1 VTNKLEERRKF
12 IINVLY
18 FALAAALLYF
28 GVKYLLI
35 WLLPFLIGFFVSLLL
50 RPIIGFISARTRIPN
65 KVVAPIIILLFYA
78 VFGVLL
84 TLVGIKLVLLL
95 KEGFASLPTIYKESI
110 EPLINTTI
118 AKIRELTAELDPETA
133 QYIDSMT
140 ASLSQSAGSLVTS
153 ASSTA
158 IVALSVTVSSVPGFL
173 LAALFTVLSSFFFTM
188 DFSKIAGYVE
198 DLLPDRAMAILHRL
212 RAMVGVLGVKYVKSY
227 AILMSVTFIELAIG
241 FFILGLENAV
251 ALAALVALI
260 DLLPVLG
267 TGSVVIPWAV
277 IELVKGN
284 YGFATGLAIM
294 YIVILVVRN
303 ILEPKIVGGQIGVHP
318 LAMLISM
325 YLGLQIFGFI
335 GIFVLP
341 ILLVV
346 TKSFYDSK
354 KAENCPKAENS
365 ILAEDSKLA
374 ENGKMAD
381 TVADPKYKKPR

>member
-1 VTNKLEERRKF
+1 MTNKLEERRKF

-50 RPIIGFISARTRIPN
+50 RPIISFISARTRIPN

-118 AKIRELTAELDPETA
+118 AKVRELTAELDPDTA

-158 IVALSVTVSSVPGFL
+158 IVALSVTVSSLPGFL
-173 LAALFTVLSSFFFTM
+173 LSALFTIISSFLFTI

-198 DLLPDRAMAILHRL
+198 DLIPVKAMAILHRL
-212 RAMVGVLGVKYVKSY
+212 RAMAGVLGVKYVKSY

-241 FFILGLENAV
+241 FFILGLDNAV

-277 IELVKGN
+277 VEIVKGN
-284 YGFATGLAIM
+284 YGFATGLAII

-354 KAENCPKAENS
+354 KAEKSQKAENS
-365 ILAEDSKLA
+365 KE
-374 ENGKMAD
+374 AD
-381 TVADPKYKKPR
+381 TLADPGKK